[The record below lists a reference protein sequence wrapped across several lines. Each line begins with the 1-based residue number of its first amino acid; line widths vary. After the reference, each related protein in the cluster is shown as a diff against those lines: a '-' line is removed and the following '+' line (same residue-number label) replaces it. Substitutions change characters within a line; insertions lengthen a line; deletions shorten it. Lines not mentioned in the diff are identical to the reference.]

1 MTEPHTKEEMRQMF
15 LDQLQSIASYWS
27 QLGGITPREMCNGVV
42 FSILNVF
49 DGCSGGFPAAID
61 LALAPHP
68 EDKEYCIS
76 NGENW
81 VEPGQVINDDVML
94 HELFVKPLRK
104 MNESTP
110 KPTDNL
116 SFAAQAVLHEFWNAP
131 VSPARNVQIAAALR
145 ALTRELKYIGI
156 TEKNILAIADELE
169 GPNG

>member
-1 MTEPHTKEEMRQMF
+1 
-15 LDQLQSIASYWS
+15 
-27 QLGGITPREMCNGVV
+27 
-42 FSILNVF
+42 
-49 DGCSGGFPAAID
+49 
-61 LALAPHP
+61 
-68 EDKEYCIS
+68 
-76 NGENW
+76 
-81 VEPGQVINDDVML
+81 ML

>member
-1 MTEPHTKEEMRQMF
+1 MTEPYTKEEMRQMF
-15 LDQLQSIASYWS
+15 LDNCKSIASYWS
-27 QLGGITPREMCNGVV
+27 QLGDITPREMCDGVV
-42 FSILNVF
+42 FSILGAI
-49 DGCSGGFPAAID
+49 DGCSGGFPCAID
-61 LALAPHP
+61 LVMKPHM
-68 EDKEYCIS
+68 EDKDYHTP

-116 SFAAQAVLHEFWNAP
+116 SLAAQAVLQEFWNAP

-145 ALTRELKYIGI
+145 ALAQELKYVGI
-156 TEKNILAIADELE
+156 TEKNILSIADELE
-169 GPNG
+169 GPI